1 MFEVGECG
9 WGLELN
15 CCSLAFLGDVQEFL
29 FVHQLALNSNLFV
42 YFEFTTG
49 VYRCL
54 ESWKSR
60 NSKSHFSRP

>member
-1 MFEVGECG
+1 MRLGPGAKLLFSGF
-9 WGLELN
+9 
-15 CCSLAFLGDVQEFL
+15 FLGDVQEFL

-60 NSKSHFSRP
+60 NSKSHFSRS